1 MTQATQQEDPWA
13 TASQAATSAA
23 TQADPN
29 ADPFATPDSIGGGG
43 PRGPRWAEILDRLV
57 VLKPI
62 ELLENQPIQG
72 GETDPNKTQNI
83 YVCDLT
89 VLGPDPVT
97 VFTPEVTKDGKT
109 YPEISET
116 FQTPYTWE
124 RWYAYGRG
132 VEVKLSG
139 AVKAGK
145 PLLLGVVKRC
155 PTGPGYRKGETTDMI
170 AKRWDDYRAAIVAGR
185 DVQKPQFSWGLVDAT
200 PKQTQVALAWWRGQ

>member
-23 TQADPN
+23 APADKD
-29 ADPFATPDSIGGGG
+29 ADPFATPDSIGGG

-89 VLGPDPVT
+89 VLGPEPVT
-97 VFTPEVTKDGKT
+97 VFTPEVAKDGKT
-109 YPEISET
+109 YPETSET

-124 RWYAYGRG
+124 RWYAYGKG
-132 VEVKLSG
+132 VEVKLTG

-155 PTGPGYRKGETTDMI
+155 PTGPGYRKGETTEMI

-200 PKQTQVALAWWRGQ
+200 PEQTQVALAWWRGQ